1 LHRND
6 EEADMSLQATLMA
19 MGLFV
24 GGGADNVSMDAAD
37 AGLNDTEKS
46 FIDVVA
52 AADRAEMELSKAIA
66 ARTSKPGVRNFARTI
81 LSEDAANYHELFRL
95 CLTKTYAIAPQ
106 LDDRHREALRRLQ
119 VATVQGD
126 ALEQTYLDTIRL
138 DKADLSEVLE
148 RISSEATDGELSR
161 FAAGMLTM
169 VQKHQLMLH
178 ELAANTRG

>member
-1 LHRND
+1 
-6 EEADMSLQATLMA
+6 MSLQATLMA

-24 GGGADNVSMDAAD
+24 GGGADHLATETSDVGLNNI
-37 AGLNDTEKS
+37 GLNDSEKS

-66 ARTSKPGVRNFARTI
+66 SRTSKPGVRRLARTI
-81 LSEDAANYHELFRL
+81 LSEDAANYNELFRL

-106 LDDRHREALRRLQ
+106 LDERHREALRRLQ
-119 VATVQGD
+119 AVPAPNDG
-126 ALEQTYLDTIRL
+126 LEQTYLDTIRV

-148 RISSEATDGELSR
+148 RISSDATDGEVSR
-161 FAAGMLTM
+161 FAAGTLAM

>member
-1 LHRND
+1 
-6 EEADMSLQATLMA
+6 MSLQATLMA

-24 GGGADNVSMDAAD
+24 GGGADRVAAETSD
-37 AGLNDTEKS
+37 VALNDTEKS

-52 AADRAEMELSKAIA
+52 AADRAEMELSRAIA
-66 ARTSKPGVRNFARTI
+66 SRTSKPGVRKLARTI

-106 LDDRHREALRRLQ
+106 LDERHREALRRLQ
-119 VATVQGD
+119 AAPAHDEG
-126 ALEQTYLDTIRL
+126 LEQTYLDTIRL

-148 RISSEATDGELSR
+148 RISSDATDGELSR
-161 FAAGMLTM
+161 FAAGTLAM